1 MYRGKKRSGHRLDRD
16 GISDTAYESRLVVV
30 QLRAPS
36 VRLRTAQPFR
46 CFFIGPSSDLS
57 PSRADFIV
65 LDERHQ
71 ELKLVEHCR

>member
-16 GISDTAYESRLVVV
+16 GISDTAYESRQVVV
-30 QLRAPS
+30 Q
-36 VRLRTAQPFR
+36 LRTAQPFR